1 MNQTIFAWLLR
12 SFPYPQDGQNVCV
25 MCGVVSP
32 LPQIEELFNLEIKG
46 FDGLVINVNQ
56 AQLRQDQSAQQ
67 ICF

>member
-1 MNQTIFAWLLR
+1 MSVPHVPCL
-12 SFPYPQDGQNVCV
+12 SVCV
-25 MCGVVSP
+25 MSGVVSP

>member
-1 MNQTIFAWLLR
+1 MNQPIFAWLFR
-12 SFPYPQDGQNVCV
+12 SFPYLQDGQNVCV

-56 AQLRQDQSAQQ
+56 AELRQDQSAQQ

>member
-1 MNQTIFAWLLR
+1 
-12 SFPYPQDGQNVCV
+12 

-56 AQLRQDQSAQQ
+56 AELRQDQSAQQ